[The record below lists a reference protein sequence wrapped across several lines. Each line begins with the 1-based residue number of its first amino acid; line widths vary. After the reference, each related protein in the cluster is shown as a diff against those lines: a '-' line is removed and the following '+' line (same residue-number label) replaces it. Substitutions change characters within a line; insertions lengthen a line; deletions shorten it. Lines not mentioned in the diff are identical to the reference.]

1 MGRILTARELSTTQV
16 ISIRDDVKRKL
27 LEFAVKE
34 TGKDASEFI
43 VRDIMANQDLSFL
56 TEKWCNQTELV
67 TVAWTKDFS
76 KELPKTKFASF
87 YGFISHTDNPYI
99 IGTKYK
105 VGVNGQT
112 TRDVIMHG
120 RMRAEEVV
128 KCYHDA
134 ILYKGGETIYVDHY
148 NENSSNITQY
158 AEQLELMG
166 LIAEPYGEVISVPT
180 KK

>member
-1 MGRILTARELSTTQV
+1 MGRILTARELSTAQI
-16 ISIRDDVKRKL
+16 ISIRGDVRSQL
-27 LEFAVKE
+27 LAFAVKE
-34 TGKDASEFI
+34 TGKDPSEFV
-43 VRDIMANQDLSFL
+43 VRDIMAYQDLSFAS
-56 TEKWCNQTELV
+56 EKWCNQTALV
-67 TVAWTKDFS
+67 TVAWTKDFT
-76 KELPKTKFASF
+76 KELPKTKFMAF
-87 YGFISHTDNPYI
+87 YGLISHTDNPYI

-134 ILYKGGETIYVDHY
+134 LLYKGGETIYVEHY

-158 AEQLELMG
+158 AEALEIMG
-166 LIAEPYGEVISVPT
+166 LVAEPYGEVISAPKT
-180 KK
+180 